1 MRPTDAQGH
10 PDALPK
16 EDIAE
21 LLTEHIPYR
30 LVHLRDAVPRVPARC
45 MADNQ
50 SFEAGAVAGRS
61 LLSFLGI
68 GYDPKTG
75 TLREDRC
82 YYPAAKG
89 MTDDVKAPD
98 VGGSFVDLGSLS
110 EHEKTLLARFIHG
123 VHKSSAHFTWKSEHG
138 LDIPTYREAAGLIQR
153 LLRDHL
159 PQTVEPC
166 GRRFSYRPRIR

>member
-75 TLREDRC
+75 ALREDRC

-110 EHEKTLLARFIHG
+110 EHEKTLLARFIQG
-123 VHKSSAHFTWKSEHG
+123 VHKSSAPFTWKSEHG

-166 GRRFSYRPRIR
+166 GRRF